1 MDKYG
6 QGGGKIS
13 LYADVHNNS
22 SKLQSCS
29 YIAVTELSLP
39 IFSLT
44 ILTAIFQMN
53 LGQPVFIEAK
63 DDRGGCDNWTTGA
76 ISYAKLQS
84 NYHHQQ
90 SSFFTGRMPFLSP
103 NRQCPSTE
111 RENITFHGFAYPK
124 LEHSDSRFESIHR
137 FVLSESIRIDSFCK
151 KIGLSIH

>member
-1 MDKYG
+1 MCYGIGPSRRGEDIRKYVDKYG

-29 YIAVTELSLP
+29 YIAVVTELSLP

-63 DDRGGCDNWTTGA
+63 DDRGGCDNWTAGA

-103 NRQCPSTE
+103 NQHCQSTE
-111 RENITFHGFAYPK
+111 GKNTTFHGLANAYPQAH
-124 LEHSDSRFESIHR
+124 LGSSNFVSDH
-137 FVLSESIRIDSFCK
+137 
-151 KIGLSIH
+151 